1 MFKNYFKSAW
11 RSILKNKSTNLINIA
26 GLSVCMS
33 AAVMIFLWVQN
44 EMNFDKYKGSENI
57 YRLTTRS
64 ERLDW
69 VWETTPLL
77 LADAIKSE
85 VPEIVS
91 TARLNNNNQP
101 VVNIK
106 GNSFYLKKCAYVD
119 NGWFD
124 VVPYHFIQGNATS
137 FNENAFS
144 IILTASEA
152 TKYFGRNDIT
162 GQTIRI
168 DSMDYVIKGVIED
181 APANSSFQFAAFI
194 PLTALLSNKE
204 RRENDEQWDNANYI
218 TLIKTR
224 PGSDPATIAKK
235 ITKVLDK
242 KRNDPN
248 IVPADMISLRNMHFE
263 SEIQNSIF
271 IHGNKTTVYIFSF
284 LGFLLLLIS
293 CINYVNLTTAK
304 ASLRAKEVSIRK
316 ITGARRLDLFLQF
329 TAESLIISFISL
341 LVTLV
346 LIQICLPAFNE
357 LTEKRF
363 LLPFTSLALWKVFAI
378 TLGAAFILNSIYP
391 AIVLSSF
398 NPLNVFRGATLLK
411 VKDVHFRKG
420 LVVLQFTVSVIL
432 IAGTIVIYRQM
443 KFIQEQN
450 PGYNRSQVISFVLPP
465 TINRA
470 NRESFMQTMKQDL
483 LSQSSIE
490 NITTSNQSIE
500 DIGSMCSGCADWPG
514 RDTSYQPKIVQLSA
528 DADFQST
535 MQLQMKEGRWF
546 RSGSSGSHEFILNE
560 TAVKDFQLRVPVINQ
575 TFIFKGDTGNIVG
588 VVKDF
593 NYKSVHD
600 KIGPLV
606 VFNNPQWRNRFMV
619 RMAPKSAAAAL
630 NSIEK
635 SWKKFVPESPLEY
648 TFLDDSFNKLYKQDQ
663 QSSSL
668 LFVFAV
674 IAVIVS
680 ALGLFSLAAFEAEQ
694 RRKEIGIR
702 KVLGA
707 SVTGITSLLSKD
719 FLRLVC
725 IAIVVALPIAWWA
738 MNQWIQNFAYRIN
751 LGVWIFVFAGLIAIV
766 IALITV
772 SFQAIKAALMNPV
785 KSLRTE

>member
-11 RSILKNKSTNLINIA
+11 RSILKNKPTNLINIV
-26 GLSVCMS
+26 GLSVCMT

-44 EMNFDKYKGSENI
+44 EMNFDNYKGCENT

-77 LADAIKSE
+77 LADAIKNE

-101 VVNIK
+101 VINVK
-106 GNSFYLKKCAYVD
+106 GNLFYLKECAYVD

-124 VVPYHFIQGNATS
+124 IIPHNFLQGNAAS
-137 FNENAFS
+137 FNENPFS

-152 TKYFGRNDIT
+152 KKYFGRQDIT
-162 GQTIRI
+162 GQAIQI
-168 DSMDYVIKGVIED
+168 DSMIYTIKGVIED
-181 APANSSFQFAAFI
+181 APANSSFQFKAFI
-194 PLTALLSNKE
+194 PLAALLSNKE

-218 TLIKTR
+218 TLVKTR
-224 PGSDPATIAKK
+224 AGGNPASIAKK
-235 ITKVLDK
+235 ITAVLNG
-242 KRNDPN
+242 KRNE
-248 IVPADMISLRNMHFE
+248 ADAIPISMISLKDMHFE

-284 LGFLLLLIS
+284 LGFLLLLIG

-329 TAESLIISFISL
+329 VAESLIVSLISL
-341 LVTLV
+341 LVTLT
-346 LIQICLPAFNE
+346 LIQICIPAFNE
-357 LTEKRF
+357 LTGKHF
-363 LLPFTSLALWKVFAI
+363 LIPLSSLYLWKVVLI
-378 TLGAAFILNSIYP
+378 TLGAAFVLNSIYP

-432 IAGTIVIYRQM
+432 ITGTIVIYRQM
-443 KFIQEQN
+443 KFIQEKN
-450 PGYNRSQVISFVLPP
+450 PGYNRSQVVSFVLPP

-483 LSQSSIE
+483 LSHSSIE
-490 NITTSNQSIE
+490 NIATSNQSIE

-528 DADFQST
+528 DADFQAT

-560 TAVKDFQLRVPVINQ
+560 TAVKDFQLRGPAINQ
-575 TFIFKGDTGNIVG
+575 TFIFKGDTGKIIG

-593 NYKSVHD
+593 NYKTVHD

-606 VFNNPQWRNRFMV
+606 VFNNPQWRYRFMV
-619 RMAPKSAAAAL
+619 RLAPKSTAAGL

-635 SWKKFVPESPLEY
+635 SWRKFVSESPLEY
-648 TFLDDSFNKLYKQDQ
+648 TFLDDSFNNLYKQDQ
-663 QSSSL
+663 QSSYL

-680 ALGLFSLAAFEAEQ
+680 ALGLFGLAAFEAEQ

-719 FLRLVC
+719 FLKLVG
-725 IAIVVALPIAWWA
+725 IAILIASPIAWWA
-738 MNQWIQNFAYRIN
+738 MSQWIQNFAYRIN
-751 LGVWIFVFAGLIAIV
+751 LGLWIFVFAGLIAIV

>member
-1 MFKNYFKSAW
+1 M
-11 RSILKNKSTNLINIA
+11 T
-26 GLSVCMS
+26 

-44 EMNFDKYKGSENI
+44 EMNFDNYKDSKNI

-77 LADAIKSE
+77 LADAIKNE
-85 VPEIVS
+85 VPDVIS

-101 VVNIK
+101 VVNVK
-106 GNSFYLKKCAYVD
+106 GNAFYLKECAYVD

-124 VVPYHFIQGNATS
+124 IIPQNFIQGNAAS
-137 FNENAFS
+137 FNENPFS
-144 IILTASEA
+144 IILTESEA
-152 TKYFGRNDIT
+152 MKYFGHRDIA
-162 GQTIRI
+162 GQDIRI
-168 DSMDYVIKGVIED
+168 DSMNYVVKGVVED
-181 APANSSFQFAAFI
+181 APANSSFQFKAFI
-194 PLTALLSNKE
+194 PLAALLTNKE

-218 TLIKTR
+218 TLVKTKAD
-224 PGSDPATIAKK
+224 GDPVNIAKK
-235 ITKVLDK
+235 ITGVFNA

-248 IVPADMISLRNMHFE
+248 VVPISLISLKDMHFE
-263 SEIQNSIF
+263 SEVQNSIF

-284 LGFLLLLIS
+284 LGVLLLLIG

-329 TAESLIISFISL
+329 TAESLIISLISL
-341 LVTLV
+341 MVTFA
-346 LIQICLPAFNE
+346 LIQLFLPAFNK
-357 LTEKRF
+357 LTDKHF
-363 LLPFTSLALWKVFAI
+363 LLPFTSMAIWKVFSI
-378 TLGAAFILNSIYP
+378 TLGAAFLLNSIYP

-443 KFIQEQN
+443 KFIQEKN
-450 PGYNRSQVISFVLPP
+450 PGYNRSQVVSFVLPS

-483 LSQSSIE
+483 LSQSTIE
-490 NITTSNQSIE
+490 KSTTCNNSIE
-500 DIGSMCSGCADWPG
+500 DIGSMCSGCADWPWH
-514 RDTSYQPKIVQLSA
+514 DTSYQPKIVQLSA
-528 DADFQST
+528 DADFQAT

-546 RSGSSGSHEFILNE
+546 RPGSSGSHEFILNE
-560 TAVKDFQLRVPVINQ
+560 TAVKDFQLKTPIANQ
-575 TFIFKGDTGNIVG
+575 AFIFKGDTGKIIG

-619 RMAPKSAAAAL
+619 RLAPKSAVAAIS
-630 NSIEK
+630 SIEK
-635 SWKKFVPESPLEY
+635 IWRNYVPESPLEY
-648 TFLDDSFNKLYKQDQ
+648 TFLEDSFNNLYKQDR
-663 QSSSL
+663 QSSYL

-680 ALGLFSLAAFEAEQ
+680 ALGLFGLAAFEAEQ

-707 SVTGITSLLSKD
+707 SVTSITSLLSKD
-719 FLRLVC
+719 FLKLVC
-725 IAIVVALPIAWWA
+725 IAILAASPIAWWA

-751 LGVWIFVFAGLIAIV
+751 LGFWIFVFAGLIAIV

-772 SFQAIKAALMNPV
+772 SFQAIRAALMNPV